1 MIDLLN
7 VPDPDKKIDIIVN
20 EAISDKENEIKEA
33 TKMLDNLKQQ
43 EKEGRYYTPIDTN
56 PDSTLKYVA
65 TSVFSI
71 LGDVLSGFQKATEHI
86 KNKVTDVEQG
96 MSGGDNMTSNQI
108 GTEVIKQ
115 ADELLK
121 MIGGANEQIKAGT
134 SANTGANTGA
144 NSNETTSQLSSLGDT
159 ASDYAGEIF
168 SKAKDLTVVGL
179 KTGIQWYGNT
189 LSKLI
194 DMGMEMTGEK
204 RILDTPINQL
214 SPDLNKKVLLLAG
227 VLKELSTNPATK
239 QAVKEI
245 AQAIAVTVV
254 EILKEIQPQVNKVT
268 DQATDMME
276 QVSEKLVTGATG
288 TGITVA
294 QAFISAIPL
303 VGGVINLMIA
313 IAKGFNTLMMTF
325 KVFMNK
331 SSPMVLTAAH
341 TIKDTEDTAL
351 QGQKRIMGAVDNAA
365 NTINQANQTPSSLK
379 GGNSLGNALGNALG
393 STKIKSV
400 LPIHY
405 KIQKGGKRLKKT
417 MKLFHNTLPKMKF
430 SHLRKTSR
438 VSKKGATKR
447 AHYSKLS
454 SRKKKTRKRN

>member
-1 MIDLLN
+1 MH
-7 VPDPDKKIDIIVN
+7 
-20 EAISDKENEIKEA
+20 
-33 TKMLDNLKQQ
+33 
-43 EKEGRYYTPIDTN
+43 DT
-56 PDSTLKYVA
+56 
-65 TSVFSI
+65 I
-71 LGDVLSGFQKATEHI
+71 L
-86 KNKVTDVEQG
+86 
-96 MSGGDNMTSNQI
+96 
-108 GTEVIKQ
+108 
-115 ADELLK
+115 
-121 MIGGANEQIKAGT
+121 
-134 SANTGANTGA
+134 
-144 NSNETTSQLSSLGDT
+144 
-159 ASDYAGEIF
+159 
-168 SKAKDLTVVGL
+168 
-179 KTGIQWYGNT
+179 
-189 LSKLI
+189 
-194 DMGMEMTGEK
+194 
-204 RILDTPINQL
+204 
-214 SPDLNKKVLLLAG
+214 
-227 VLKELSTNPATK
+227 TK

-313 IAKGFNTLMMTF
+313 IAKGFNTLMITF
-325 KVFMNK
+325 KVFMDK
-331 SSPMVLTAAH
+331 SSPMVITAAH

-379 GGNSLGNALGNALG
+379 GGALGLGLGNGLGLG

-438 VSKKGATKR
+438 ANKKGETKR